1 MRRAPFLLL
10 VASFF
15 SICLQRSCPKQRW
28 RRGLTNITFRQCTAE
43 SVPFPDNS
51 FDRVVSRLGAMFFPN
66 EAFADI
72 LRVTKPDG
80 RVGLE
85 AALQNAARLVN
96 KIKKFNRGGR
106 RRL

>member
-1 MRRAPFLLL
+1 MRRVPFLLL

-51 FDRVVSRLGAMFFPN
+51 FSFDRVVSRLGAMFFPN
-66 EAFADI
+66 EAFAEI

-80 RVGLE
+80 RVGL
-85 AALQNAARLVN
+85 
-96 KIKKFNRGGR
+96 GGGAPKR
-106 RRL
+106 RPLSQQD